1 MSHPEHHEKSYH
13 EHIEDVASIP
23 NRTLPVYKK
32 KWFLV
37 SAVVFTVTAAI
48 VIAIVVPISI
58 RNQSMAQQNDGMIHT
73 TSISKNQSDIDNGST
88 STADA
93 ATTATTIP
101 QNNTKNRKTASLI
114 TPDHQESYHPPVYAH
129 AVSPWSNLTRLK
141 VYSPSDQGRIF
152 VMGDIHG
159 SLKEMNQLLEKIQ
172 FKPDQD
178 ALILAGDLVER
189 GPNSIGV
196 IQRAR
201 QLNALCVRGNHD
213 DKVIR
218 LKTYEYQHGLDSMS
232 PADEIMPEGQVGD
245 PLKFGNKHM
254 EISKNLNVEDYNY
267 LAGCPLILDIP
278 ELKTRVVH
286 GGLDPLITNLVDN
299 DPWSV
304 MNMRD
309 MDDNNQPSKLKLNKK
324 PGNDVQHWTAAYEA
338 NAAKTQNP
346 VTVYYGHDA
355 SRGIVINNQTVGVD
369 SGCVY
374 GRKLS
379 VVEMRSRQLT
389 QVDCLGGD
397 KHGDDDDD

>member
-58 RNQSMAQQNDGMIHT
+58 RNQSMAQQHDGMIHT
-73 TSISKNQSDIDNGST
+73 TSISKNESDVDNGST
-88 STADA
+88 STTD
-93 ATTATTIP
+93 ATTTTTTIP

-159 SLKEMNQLLEKIQ
+159 CLKEMNQLLEKIQ

-178 ALILAGDLVER
+178 ALILAGDLVFR
-189 GPNSIGV
+189 GQDSIGV

-218 LKTYEYQHGLDSMS
+218 LKTYEYQHGLESMS
-232 PADEIMPEGQVGD
+232 PSDKIMPEGQVGD

-254 EISKNLNVEDYNY
+254 EISK
-267 LAGCPLILDIP
+267 
-278 ELKTRVVH
+278 
-286 GGLDPLITNLVDN
+286 
-299 DPWSV
+299 
-304 MNMRD
+304 
-309 MDDNNQPSKLKLNKK
+309 
-324 PGNDVQHWTAAYEA
+324 
-338 NAAKTQNP
+338 
-346 VTVYYGHDA
+346 
-355 SRGIVINNQTVGVD
+355 
-369 SGCVY
+369 
-374 GRKLS
+374 
-379 VVEMRSRQLT
+379 
-389 QVDCLGGD
+389 
-397 KHGDDDDD
+397 